1 MKKAC
6 KILFFCFLLLFDCQV
21 LAFDFSGYS
30 DKDLIINPAWER
42 YQLLTDEEKAEQ
54 HYIPEKYIYKYKIT
68 RSILPKYDTP
78 NNSILNGANSE
89 EILPSY
95 FNLTDLDGK
104 KYVNGVDRSQ
114 GGLGLC
120 WSFATIGSIE
130 SNMLYKGIKGIDK
143 KILLCNEELNP
154 NSLYCQYKKD
164 YQTNVDYINGTVDK
178 NTEFNERYIGYVKAY
193 ARNRIKE
200 SYNPYENEG
209 ALIGDPDGSGENG
222 ANFSYYTNYL
232 GYGLAPGSKKGIFSE
247 YTTET
252 PNALYS
258 LKDVFDESNF
268 NYQVTEYYDSFP
280 LLTKY
285 STEEERNSW
294 IKDIKKHIMEHGAM
308 YISTYIGGKC
318 NYYKGLDFSLID
330 FSNDTCKGD
339 AHALQLIGWNDNV
352 EYHSCT
358 YRFEGAKIINYDI
371 STEEECNRRD
381 DNGTGDWVKIES
393 GAWILK
399 NSWGKTETYPYL
411 TYNSTITGLASITE
425 VSVKDYDNRYNGK
438 NARFEH
444 KNTNVDGTW
453 QYITRYE
460 KTDRD
465 EYVSS
470 INFDSIA
477 NRTYKIYLSN
487 NGVDYMLVSSGITT
501 HPGLHTVNIDN
512 FHLTGNS
519 FYVKS
524 IGVGSPKSPLNVF
537 TKNACSLDNSCDDS
551 SKMYLNNF
559 KNFYSNADFNID
571 MLVQTNNVDSGKLQI
586 DVYNSNNELVT
597 DSFNIKNNYLVLGT
611 GTPSIKLL
619 KAIPNDEYTLR
630 VSAENIAKDVSFT
643 IHDDLIADIDLPD
656 NIFEDD
662 SDVIAKLN
670 ITSKRNIKSIK
681 WSIDDDYIATIDENG
696 KITTVENGKTK
707 IHCILDTEFGEEVIT
722 RDLIIYKK
730 IGTLEEF
737 ISIFSSTSN
746 YDAYFLTTDLDLHDV
761 DLSSKY
767 KLRNFYGAF
776 NGDNH
781 TIKNITLEKTSSIG
795 LFANGKEAVVKN
807 LKIIDSSFKSANSS
821 AGGLFNLCTGCTITN
836 IFMKG
841 SVSAKI
847 KAGGFV
853 ATDNAS
859 TFNKLVNFSDVLTGP
874 DLNDSVYAGGIIGE
888 STGSVLNEVINLGQ
902 ITGKESSEIFAGGIV
917 GYSSDTKINNSYNK
931 GLIRTDVYDES
942 ASVDFSAGGIIG
954 YDKNSFV
961 ENCYSVGDI
970 QINSNTT
977 VIHNTY
983 GLQLS
988 TSNIKNSYYLDNNY
1002 SLDYPAGKKNETQLK
1017 NKNTY
1022 KGWNFDTIWYIND
1035 KQMYPN
1041 LRFNAIDIE
1050 SVEMKL
1056 PEGELDKNKDYN
1068 FQYTIMPIDALMD
1081 INYIRS
1087 GNTNIFDIVNNTIKT
1102 KNLGGMAKLV
1112 LNINGKDYEYDISVR
1127 KDKYT
1132 VSYYDGDNLLK
1143 QEEYVE
1149 NEKFVTNYIASKE
1162 SDSDYIYEFI
1172 GWNNYTEGMIITNNV
1187 SLKAMYKKIPIKIE
1201 SKEYIVSND
1210 YIILPLNK
1218 TLGKITKISKL
1229 YQEIENAKY
1238 YSFYKNNV
1246 QLSNDDILKTGLLL
1260 KNANRKYN
1268 IIVSGDA
1275 TGDGIINIADVVKIA
1290 DHAIKGNVL
1299 INPLEVLAADAT
1311 SDNII
1316 NIADVVKIADFAI
1329 NSNIN

>member
-95 FNLTDLDGK
+95 FNLADLDGK
-104 KYVNGVDRSQ
+104 KYVNGMDKNQ
-114 GGLGLC
+114 GIFLGLC
-120 WSFATIGSIE
+120 WSFATIGSVE
-130 SNMLYKGIKGIDK
+130 SNMLYKGIKDIDK
-143 KILLCNEELNP
+143 KIFLCNEESNP

-164 YQTNVDYINGTVDK
+164 YQTNIDYINGTVDK
-178 NTEFNERYIGYVKAY
+178 NTEFNERYISYIRAEPE
-193 ARNRIKE
+193 NRIAE
-200 SYNPYENEG
+200 NYNPYTEKSK
-209 ALIGDPDGSGENG
+209 IDDGSGENG
-222 ANFSYYTNYL
+222 GHFSFYTKYF
-232 GYGLAPGSKKGIFSE
+232 GYGVLPGSNRGVFSK
-247 YTTET
+247 Y
-252 PNALYS
+252 NALEDPVTYP
-258 LKDVFDESNF
+258 LKDVFDEANF
-268 NYQVTEYYDSFP
+268 SYQVTEYYRNFP
-280 LLTKY
+280 LLVKN
-285 STEEERNSW
+285 STEEEKSAW
-294 IKDIKKHIMEHGAM
+294 VEDVKKHIMEHGAM
-308 YISTYIGGKC
+308 YLATNVDGKC
-318 NYYKGLDFSLID
+318 KYADQLDRTVIFDVTDECTNSP
-330 FSNDTCKGD
+330 
-339 AHALQLIGWNDNV
+339 HAMQLIGWNDNF
-352 EYHSCT
+352 EYHQCVIRDKYT
-358 YRFEGAKIINYDI
+358 IINNEYN
-371 STEEECNRRD
+371 EEECNSKSGIWTEI
-381 DNGTGDWVKIES
+381 NGGV
-393 GAWILK
+393 WILK
-399 NSWGKTETYPYL
+399 NSWGNIITYPYL
-411 TYNSTITGLASITE
+411 TYDSIITDLASVTE
-425 VSVKDYDNRYNGK
+425 VSVKDYDNRYNEQ
-438 NARFEH
+438 NSHFEH

-487 NGVDYMLVSSGITT
+487 NGVDYILVSSGITT

-681 WSIDDDYIATIDENG
+681 WSIDDDYIATIDANG

-988 TSNIKNSYYLDNNY
+988 ISNIKNSYYLDNNY

-1311 SDNII
+1311 GDNII